1 MNLSKIYIP
10 RILDSVSNKTITDT
24 FQAMRI
30 GSVYY
35 IDKHR
40 KVNERNKVY
49 HFAFINIELFDTP
62 EAKRFMNTIARNGS
76 FKLIYDAANFLYW
89 EVKPYVDREKRA
101 PSVSEAT
108 AEAITEAI
116 TEASP
121 TFTKQ
126 DLDDMEKE
134 FDDLS
139 REIHTTILDAQS
151 YSMWKPTPIYCHFM

>member
-1 MNLSKIYIP
+1 MNISKIYIP

-30 GSVYY
+30 GWVFY

-40 KVNERNKVY
+40 KVNERNKIY
-49 HFAFINIELFDTP
+49 HFAFINIEIFDTP
-62 EAKRFMNTIARNGS
+62 EAKSFMNTIARNGS
-76 FKLIYDAANFLYW
+76 FKLIYDMANILYW
-89 EVKPYVDREKRA
+89 EVKLYIDREKRA
-101 PSVSEAT
+101 HSVSEAT
-108 AEAITEAI
+108 AEVIAS
-116 TEASP
+116 ASP

-139 REIHTTILDAQS
+139 REIHMTILDAQS
-151 YSMWKPTPIYCHFM
+151 YSMWKPTIYNFVRFM

>member
-49 HFAFINIELFDTP
+49 HFAFINIELFDTT
-62 EAKRFMNTIARNGS
+62 EAKSFMYSIMRNGS

-101 PSVSEAT
+101 PSVST
-108 AEAITEAI
+108 
-116 TEASP
+116 SP

-151 YSMWKPTPIYCHFM
+151 YSMWKPTPIYYHFM

>member
-1 MNLSKIYIP
+1 MNISKIYIP

-30 GSVYY
+30 GWVFY

-40 KVNERNKVY
+40 KVNERNKIY
-49 HFAFINIELFDTP
+49 HFAFINIEIFDTP
-62 EAKRFMNTIARNGS
+62 EAKSFMNTIARNGS
-76 FKLIYDAANFLYW
+76 FKLIYEAANFLYW
-89 EVKPYVDREKRA
+89 EVKLYIDREKRA
-101 PSVSEAT
+101 PSVST
-108 AEAITEAI
+108 
-116 TEASP
+116 SP

-139 REIHTTILDAQS
+139 REIHTTILDSQS
-151 YSMWKPTPIYCHFM
+151 YSMWKPTPIYYHFM

>member
-62 EAKRFMNTIARNGS
+62 EAKSFMYSIMRNGS
-76 FKLIYDAANFLYW
+76 FKLIYDMANILYW

-108 AEAITEAI
+108 A
-116 TEASP
+116 SP

-126 DLDDMEKE
+126 DLADMEKE

-139 REIHTTILDAQS
+139 R
-151 YSMWKPTPIYCHFM
+151 

>member
-1 MNLSKIYIP
+1 MVSIIKPPAMNLTKIYIP

-24 FQAMRI
+24 FETMRI
-30 GSVYY
+30 GSIYY

-62 EAKRFMNTIARNGS
+62 EAKSFMYSIMRNGS
-76 FKLIYDAANFLYW
+76 FKLIYDMANVLYW

-101 PSVSEAT
+101 PSVST
-108 AEAITEAI
+108 
-116 TEASP
+116 SP

-126 DLDDMEKE
+126 DLADMEKE

-151 YSMWKPTPIYCHFM
+151 YSMWKPIPIYYHFM

>member
-1 MNLSKIYIP
+1 MTMNLAKIYIP

-24 FQAMRI
+24 FEIMRI

-62 EAKRFMNTIARNGS
+62 EAKSFMYSIMRNGS

-101 PSVSEAT
+101 PS
-108 AEAITEAI
+108 TEAI
-116 TEASP
+116 ASTSL

-126 DLDDMEKE
+126 DLADMEKE

-151 YSMWKPTPIYCHFM
+151 YSMWKPTPIYYHFM

>member
-62 EAKRFMNTIARNGS
+62 EAKSFMYSIMRNGS
-76 FKLIYDAANFLYW
+76 FKLIYDMANVLYW

-101 PSVSEAT
+101 PSVST
-108 AEAITEAI
+108 
-116 TEASP
+116 SP

-126 DLDDMEKE
+126 DLADMEKE

-139 REIHTTILDAQS
+139 REVHITILDAQS
-151 YSMWKPTPIYCHFM
+151 YSMWKPIPIYYHFM

>member
-1 MNLSKIYIP
+1 MNLAKIYIP

-62 EAKRFMNTIARNGS
+62 EAKSFMYSIMRNGS
-76 FKLIYDAANFLYW
+76 FKLIYDMANILYW

-101 PSVSEAT
+101 PSISEAT
-108 AEAITEAI
+108 TEAI
-116 TEASP
+116 ASANP

-126 DLDDMEKE
+126 DLADMEKE

-139 REIHTTILDAQS
+139 REIHMTILDAQS
-151 YSMWKPTPIYCHFM
+151 YSMWKPTIYRFM